1 MVTGLFLLGFRLGIG
16 PVCLF
21 KLISFAGESGKTSI
35 AIRTL
40 SEENYVRYM
49 KAIGVVLIVIDFG
62 LIVRAL
68 VWT

>member
-1 MVTGLFLLGFRLGIG
+1 MVTGPFLLGIG

-21 KLISFAGESGKTSI
+21 KLNLLRRGESGKMSI
-35 AIRTL
+35 AIRTP

-49 KAIGVVLIVIDFG
+49 KAIGVVLIVVDLG
-62 LIVRAL
+62 LIVRTL

>member
-1 MVTGLFLLGFRLGIG
+1 L
-16 PVCLF
+16 PVKAKSL
-21 KLISFAGESGKTSI
+21 SPGESGKTSI

-49 KAIGVVLIVIDFG
+49 KAIGVYMKAVGVVLIVVDLG
-62 LIVRAL
+62 LIVRVL